1 VTFLV
6 ILTQMATIGALWAYL
21 DPLGRAAGLS
31 ATQVGALISAVLL
44 LQVAGGSTAAVV
56 VRRLNARIVLLGAS
70 LLIGSLAWGLHGPP
84 SATTFCVLS
93 AAFGFVWMFLM
104 PFQVRLAFDA
114 DAAGR
119 VAVLVPGLQLL
130 GTALGPLCASLFL
143 VSEDDAHSVPWV
155 CAGFAL
161 AALCLLIAGRGC
173 FGTRELIQNQKGS
186 ES

>member
-1 VTFLV
+1 MSDTDSVLVERDGPVTIV
-6 ILTQMATIGALWAYL
+6 SINRPHCRNAVDGAT
-21 DPLGRAAGLS
+21 
-31 ATQVGALISAVLL
+31 
-44 LQVAGGSTAAVV
+44 
-56 VRRLNARIVLLGAS
+56 ARILFD
-70 LLIGSLAWGLHGPP
+70 
-84 SATTFCVLS
+84 TF
-93 AAFGFVWMFLM
+93 
-104 PFQVRLAFDA
+104 LAFDA

-143 VSEDDAHSVPWV
+143 VSEDDAHSVPGV